1 MLFLHNG
8 NKFIYSTKEELITIV
23 LLITIMEYTGA
34 HIQLTITAN
43 GVHARVFHSIVYT
56 KFNHTLFLVKTH
68 GGNGGGANCVF
79 PFGVS
84 WTLSG
89 FVLNSF

>member
-1 MLFLHNG
+1 
-8 NKFIYSTKEELITIV
+8 
-23 LLITIMEYTGA
+23 MEYMRGYFIPLYT
-34 HIQLTITAN
+34 QNLTNT
-43 GVHARVFHSIVYT
+43 V
-56 KFNHTLFLVKTH
+56 FLVKTH